1 MKLEHVS
8 PELARLLVRGDLPS
22 PLFAVA
28 SIRMQTTW
36 VTMRDGVRLATD
48 IYLPPRLPAP
58 AVVTRTPYN
67 RSKDD
72 TVAAL
77 LSLARRGYVAVSQD
91 CRGTGESEPESWD
104 YYVFEAEDSYDCV
117 EWARQQD
124 WCDGFI
130 GSFGGSYV
138 GQTQW
143 CMATH
148 PCMSTIVPLMSGLG
162 VAANTVHLYMFVNAY
177 ARAVGKGADKIAV
190 AYYDMERAM
199 EAETMAGGYFNDPL
213 QPEFS
218 DALLA
223 RWPDLRALSPSQGR
237 RRLWE
242 LYCAMSC
249 RERARFVKDAFA
261 VSTVTAVEVE
271 ALSNIFGPRVPH
283 DALTLPHV
291 DHAELCGT
299 VQAAPLLRTG
309 WYDWALNDA
318 LATWDLIQREA
329 RPNVKEQARLIIAPY
344 AHNMTGYREG
354 LEKFSELL
362 RLPSAPNSV
371 GLLLQWYDAVRRGAT
386 AAWPRVIYYL
396 MGANEWRTATA
407 WPDPRASSTPFYL
420 CAKGTLS
427 TEQPPAQSPP
437 DLYRYDPNEPTP
449 TVGGSIV
456 SYLYPPGSVDV
467 SEVQQ
472 RADVLTFTTPT
483 LDRDLDVAGP
493 LRLVL
498 YASTTVPDT
507 DFSARLSDVFPD
519 GRAIQLQSGMLRAR
533 YRNLDR
539 DPELLK
545 PGEIYRFE
553 IDMWATANRFKEG
566 HRLRLDI
573 CSADFPRFDRNAN
586 LGGQPGRPVPAMQTI
601 YHDAMHPSHLLLPVI
616 KER

>member
-1 MKLEHVS
+1 MS
-8 PELARLLVRGDLPS
+8 PELERLLSRGGEGS
-22 PLFAVA
+22 PPGFGIAEIKCETAYVA
-28 SIRMQTTW
+28 
-36 VTMRDGVRLATD
+36 MRDGVRLATD

-58 AVVTRTPYN
+58 AVVVRTPYN

-77 LSLARRGYVAVSQD
+77 MSLARRGYVAVAQD
-91 CRGTGESEPESWD
+91 CRGTGDSEPDSWD
-104 YYVFEAEDSYDCV
+104 YYVFEIEDSYDCV
-117 EWARQQD
+117 EWVCKQH

-148 PCMSTIVPLMSGLG
+148 PAMSTIVPLMSGLG

-190 AYYDMERAM
+190 PYYDMERVM

-213 QPEFS
+213 QPEIS
-218 DALLA
+218 QALLA
-223 RWPDLRALSPSQGR
+223 RWPELRALPPSRGR
-237 RRLWE
+237 RWLWKQ
-242 LYCAMSC
+242 YCDMNCS
-249 RERARFVKDAFA
+249 ERAQFVKNACG
-261 VSTVTAVEVE
+261 VKNVTSVEVE
-271 ALSNIFGPRVPH
+271 SLSNLFGPRVPH
-283 DALTLPHV
+283 DALTIPHV
-291 DHAELCGT
+291 DLTELCRT
-299 VQAAPLLRTG
+299 IQAAPLLRTG

-329 RPNVKEQARLIIAPY
+329 RPNVKEVARLIIAPY

-354 LEKFSELL
+354 IEKNSELL

-371 GLLLQWYDAVRRGAT
+371 GLLMHWYDAVRRHAT
-386 AAWPRVIYYL
+386 ASWPTVIYYL
-396 MGANEWRTATA
+396 MGANEWRTASA
-407 WPDPRASSTPFYL
+407 WPDPRARSTPFYL
-420 CAKGTLS
+420 RDRGTLS
-427 TEQPPAQSPP
+427 TEPPPSQSLP
-437 DLYRYDPNEPTP
+437 DQYRYDPNHPTP

-456 SYLYPPGSVDV
+456 SYLYPPGGVDV
-467 SEVQQ
+467 SEVQR
-472 RADVLTFTTPT
+472 RADVLTYTTAV

-493 LRLVL
+493 LRLIL
-498 YASTTVPDT
+498 YASSSAPDT

-533 YRNLDR
+533 YRNLDG
-539 DPELLK
+539 DPELLQ
-545 PGEIYRFE
+545 PGEIYRLE
-553 IDMWATANRFKEG
+553 IDLWATANRFKAG

-586 LGGQPGRPVPAMQTI
+586 LGGQPGSPGPATQTI
-601 YHDAMHPSHLLLPVI
+601 HHDAKYPSHLLVPVI
-616 KER
+616 ERAS